1 MLFENYLCNFPM
13 LSEEI
18 SQFAAEGVS
27 CFSFSEFEQRV
38 SSSPTALKSALRRL
52 MKKGEIAM
60 PYQGFYVI
68 VPPEYRS
75 LGCRPAEQFI
85 PDLINYLGE
94 YYYVGLLSAA
104 EYHGAAHHRPQVFQV
119 MVAKPRRTIISG
131 KVQVNFIVRGNVEA
145 IPTQPRNTVTGIL
158 KLSTPEATA
167 FDLAGYYRHCGWLDN
182 VATVLSELVEVL
194 DPEKL
199 VTVAELSPITWVQR
213 LGYLLESVGS
223 EEIWQPLS
231 EYINA
236 KKPVRSPLLPSVT
249 IKGAVFSKRWHM
261 YINPKLCDNQ
271 SQVPK

>member
-1 MLFENYLCNFPM
+1 
-13 LSEEI
+13 
-18 SQFAAEGVS
+18 
-27 CFSFSEFEQRV
+27 
-38 SSSPTALKSALRRL
+38 
-52 MKKGEIAM
+52 M

-85 PDLINYLGE
+85 PDLMNYLGE

-131 KVQVNFIVRGNVEA
+131 KVQVNFIVRGNIEA

-249 IKGAVFSKRWHM
+249 IKGAVFSKRWQI
-261 YINPKLCDNQ
+261 YINTKVE
-271 SQVPK
+271 SEI

>member
-1 MLFENYLCNFPM
+1 M
-13 LSEEI
+13 LSEKI
-18 SQFAAEGVS
+18 SQFAAEGIS
-27 CFSFSEFEQRV
+27 CFSFIELEQRI

-85 PDLINYLGE
+85 PDLMNYLGE

-131 KVQVNFIVRGNVEA
+131 KVQVNFIVRGNIEA
-145 IPTQPRNTVTGIL
+145 IPTQPRNTVSGIL

-182 VATVLSELVEVL
+182 VATVLSEMVEVI

-249 IKGAVFSKRWHM
+249 IKGAVFSKRWQI
-261 YINPKLCDNQ
+261 YINTKVK
-271 SQVPK
+271 SEI

>member
-1 MLFENYLCNFPM
+1 M
-13 LSEEI
+13 LSEKI
-18 SQFAAEGVS
+18 SQFAAEGIS
-27 CFSFSEFEQRV
+27 SFSFSELEQRI

-85 PDLINYLGE
+85 PDLMNYLGE
-94 YYYVGLLSAA
+94 YYYVGLLSAS

-145 IPTQPRNTVTGIL
+145 IPTLLRNTVTGIL

-182 VATVLSELVEVL
+182 VATVLSELIEVI

-213 LGYLLESVGS
+213 LGYLLETVGS
-223 EEIWQPLS
+223 EEIWQPLAG
-231 EYINA
+231 YVNA
-236 KKPVRSPLLPSVT
+236 KNPVRSPLLPSAT
-249 IKGAVFSKRWHM
+249 IKGAKFNKRWQI
-261 YINPKLCDNQ
+261 YVNTKVESEI
-271 SQVPK
+271 

>member
-1 MLFENYLCNFPM
+1 M

-38 SSSPTALKSALRRL
+38 SSSPTAVKSALRRL

-60 PYQGFYVI
+60 PHQGFYVI

-85 PDLINYLGE
+85 PDLMNYLGE

-131 KVQVNFIVRGNVEA
+131 KVQVNFIVRGNIEA

-231 EYINA
+231 EYINT

-249 IKGAVFSKRWHM
+249 IKGAVFSKRWQI
-261 YINPKLCDNQ
+261 YINTKVE
-271 SQVPK
+271 SEI

>member
-1 MLFENYLCNFPM
+1 
-13 LSEEI
+13 
-18 SQFAAEGVS
+18 
-27 CFSFSEFEQRV
+27 
-38 SSSPTALKSALRRL
+38 
-52 MKKGEIAM
+52 M

-85 PDLINYLGE
+85 PDLMNYLGE
-94 YYYVGLLSAA
+94 YYCVGLLSAA
-104 EYHGAAHHRPQVFQV
+104 EYHGAAHHCPQVFQV

-131 KVQVNFIVRGNVEA
+131 KVQVNFIVRGNIEA
-145 IPTQPRNTVTGIL
+145 IPTQPRNTVSGIL

-213 LGYLLESVGS
+213 LGYLLERVGS

-249 IKGAVFSKRWHM
+249 IKGAVFSKRWQI
-261 YINPKLCDNQ
+261 YINTKVE
-271 SQVPK
+271 SEI

>member
-1 MLFENYLCNFPM
+1 
-13 LSEEI
+13 
-18 SQFAAEGVS
+18 
-27 CFSFSEFEQRV
+27 
-38 SSSPTALKSALRRL
+38 
-52 MKKGEIAM
+52 M

-85 PDLINYLGE
+85 PDLMNYLGE

-131 KVQVNFIVRGNVEA
+131 KVQVNFIVRGNIEA
-145 IPTQPRNTVTGIL
+145 IPTQPRNTVSGIL

-167 FDLAGYYRHCGWLDN
+167 FDLTGYYRHCGWLDN
-182 VATVLSELVEVL
+182 IATVLSELVEVI

-199 VTVAELSPITWVQR
+199 VTVAGLSPITWVQR

-223 EEIWQPLS
+223 EEIWQPLL

-236 KKPVRSPLLPSVT
+236 KKPVRSPLPPSVT
-249 IKGAVFSKRWHM
+249 IKGAVFSKRWQ
-261 YINPKLCDNQ
+261 N
-271 SQVPK
+271 

>member
-1 MLFENYLCNFPM
+1 
-13 LSEEI
+13 
-18 SQFAAEGVS
+18 
-27 CFSFSEFEQRV
+27 
-38 SSSPTALKSALRRL
+38 
-52 MKKGEIAM
+52 M

-85 PDLINYLGE
+85 PDLMNYLGE

-145 IPTQPRNTVTGIL
+145 IPTQTRNTVSGIL

-167 FDLAGYYRHCGWLDN
+167 FDLTGYYRHCGWLDN
-182 VATVLSELVEVL
+182 VATVLSEMVEVIE
-194 DPEKL
+194 PEKL

-223 EEIWQPLS
+223 EESWQPLS

-249 IKGAVFSKRWHM
+249 IKGAVFSKRWQI
-261 YINPKLCDNQ
+261 YINTKVE
-271 SQVPK
+271 SEI

>member
-1 MLFENYLCNFPM
+1 M
-13 LSEEI
+13 LSEKI
-18 SQFAAEGVS
+18 SQFAAEGIS
-27 CFSFSEFEQRV
+27 CFSFSELEQRI

-85 PDLINYLGE
+85 PDLMNYLGE
-94 YYYVGLLSAA
+94 YYCVGLLSAA
-104 EYHGAAHHRPQVFQV
+104 EYHGAAHHCPQVFQV

-131 KVQVNFIVRGNVEA
+131 KVQVNFIVRGNIEA
-145 IPTQPRNTVTGIL
+145 IPTQPRNTVSGIL

-213 LGYLLESVGS
+213 LGYLLERVGS

-249 IKGAVFSKRWHM
+249 IKGAVFSKRWQI
-261 YINPKLCDNQ
+261 YINTKVE
-271 SQVPK
+271 SEI

>member
-1 MLFENYLCNFPM
+1 M
-13 LSEEI
+13 LSEKI
-18 SQFAAEGVS
+18 SQFAAEGIS
-27 CFSFSEFEQRV
+27 CFSFIELEQRI

-52 MKKGEIAM
+52 LKKGEIAM

-85 PDLINYLGE
+85 PDLMNYLGE

-131 KVQVNFIVRGNVEA
+131 KVQVNFIVRGNIEA
-145 IPTQPRNTVTGIL
+145 IPTQPRNTVSGIL

-167 FDLAGYYRHCGWLDN
+167 FDLTGYYRHCGWLDN
-182 VATVLSELVEVL
+182 VATVLSELVEVI

-213 LGYLLESVGS
+213 LGYLLERVGS

-249 IKGAVFSKRWHM
+249 IKGAVFSKRWQM
-261 YINPKLCDNQ
+261 YINTKVE
-271 SQVPK
+271 SEI

>member
-1 MLFENYLCNFPM
+1 
-13 LSEEI
+13 
-18 SQFAAEGVS
+18 
-27 CFSFSEFEQRV
+27 
-38 SSSPTALKSALRRL
+38 
-52 MKKGEIAM
+52 M
-60 PYQGFYVI
+60 PHQGFYVI

-85 PDLINYLGE
+85 PDLMNYLGE

-131 KVQVNFIVRGNVEA
+131 KVQVNFIVRGNIEA

-213 LGYLLESVGS
+213 LGYLLETVGS

-249 IKGAVFSKRWHM
+249 IKGAVFSKRWQI
-261 YINPKLCDNQ
+261 YINTKVE
-271 SQVPK
+271 SEI

>member
-1 MLFENYLCNFPM
+1 MLAEK
-13 LSEEI
+13 I
-18 SQFAAEGVS
+18 SQFAAEGIS
-27 CFSFSEFEQRV
+27 SFNFSELEQRI

-68 VPPEYRS
+68 IPPEYRS

-85 PDLINYLGE
+85 PDLMNYLGE

-119 MVAKPRRTIISG
+119 LVAKPRRTIISG

-182 VATVLSELVEVL
+182 VATVLSELIEVI

-213 LGYLLESVGS
+213 LGYLLETVGS

-231 EYINA
+231 WYVNA
-236 KKPVRSPLLPSVT
+236 KNPVRSPLLPSAT
-249 IKGAVFSKRWHM
+249 IKGAEFNKRWQI
-261 YINPKLCDNQ
+261 YVNTKVETEI
-271 SQVPK
+271 

>member
-1 MLFENYLCNFPM
+1 M
-13 LSEEI
+13 LSEKI
-18 SQFAAEGVS
+18 SQFATEGIS
-27 CFSFSEFEQRV
+27 SFSFNQLEQKIN
-38 SSSPTALKSALRRL
+38 SSPAALKSALRRL

-60 PYQGFYVI
+60 PHQGFYVI

-85 PDLINYLGE
+85 PDLMNYLGE

-145 IPTQPRNTVTGIL
+145 IPTQSRNTVTGIL

-167 FDLAGYYRHCGWLDN
+167 FDLAGYYRHSGWLNN
-182 VATVLSELVEVL
+182 VATVLSELIEVI

-199 VTVAELSPITWVQR
+199 VTIAEMSPITWVQR
-213 LGYLLESVGS
+213 LGYLLETVGS
-223 EEIWQPLS
+223 EEIWQPLAG
-231 EYINA
+231 YVNA
-236 KKPVRSPLLPSVT
+236 KNPVRSPLLPSAT
-249 IKGAVFSKRWHM
+249 IKGSVFNKRWQI
-261 YINPKLCDNQ
+261 YINTKVETDI
-271 SQVPK
+271 

>member
-1 MLFENYLCNFPM
+1 M
-13 LSEEI
+13 LSEKI
-18 SQFAAEGVS
+18 SQFAAEGIS
-27 CFSFSEFEQRV
+27 CFSFIELEQRI

-85 PDLINYLGE
+85 PDLMNYLGE

-131 KVQVNFIVRGNVEA
+131 KVQVNFIVRGNIEA
-145 IPTQPRNTVTGIL
+145 IPTQPRNTVSGIL

-182 VATVLSELVEVL
+182 VATVLSEMVEVI

-249 IKGAVFSKRWHM
+249 IKGAVFSKHWQI
-261 YINPKLCDNQ
+261 YINTKVE
-271 SQVPK
+271 SEI

>member
-1 MLFENYLCNFPM
+1 M

-18 SQFAAEGVS
+18 SQFAAEGIS
-27 CFSFSEFEQRV
+27 CFSFSELEQRV

-85 PDLINYLGE
+85 PDLMNYLGE

-131 KVQVNFIVRGNVEA
+131 KVQVNFIVRGNIEA
-145 IPTQPRNTVTGIL
+145 IPTQPRNTVSGIL

-182 VATVLSELVEVL
+182 VATVLSEMVEVI

-199 VTVAELSPITWVQR
+199 MTVAELSPITWVQR
-213 LGYLLESVGS
+213 LGYLLETVGS
-223 EEIWQPLS
+223 EEIWLPLAG
-231 EYINA
+231 YVNA
-236 KKPVRSPLLPSVT
+236 KNPARSPLLPSAT
-249 IKGAVFSKRWHM
+249 IKGARFNNRWQI
-261 YINPKLCDNQ
+261 YINTK
-271 SQVPK
+271 VETEI

>member
-1 MLFENYLCNFPM
+1 
-13 LSEEI
+13 
-18 SQFAAEGVS
+18 
-27 CFSFSEFEQRV
+27 
-38 SSSPTALKSALRRL
+38 
-52 MKKGEIAM
+52 M

-85 PDLINYLGE
+85 PDLMNYLGE

-145 IPTQPRNTVTGIL
+145 IPTQTRNTVSGIL

-167 FDLAGYYRHCGWLDN
+167 FDLTGYYRHCGWLDN
-182 VATVLSELVEVL
+182 VATVLSELVEVI
-194 DPEKL
+194 DPKKL

-223 EEIWQPLS
+223 EESWQPLS

-249 IKGAVFSKRWHM
+249 IKGAVFSKRWQI
-261 YINPKLCDNQ
+261 YINTKVE
-271 SQVPK
+271 SEI

>member
-1 MLFENYLCNFPM
+1 M
-13 LSEEI
+13 LSEKI
-18 SQFAAEGVS
+18 SQFAAEGIS
-27 CFSFSEFEQRV
+27 CFSFIELEQRI

-85 PDLINYLGE
+85 PDLMNYLGE

-131 KVQVNFIVRGNVEA
+131 KVQVNFIVRGNIEA
-145 IPTQPRNTVTGIL
+145 IPTQPRNTVSGIL

-182 VATVLSELVEVL
+182 VATVLSEMVEVI

-249 IKGAVFSKRWHM
+249 IKGAVFSQRWQI
-261 YINPKLCDNQ
+261 YINTKVK
-271 SQVPK
+271 SEI

>member
-1 MLFENYLCNFPM
+1 
-13 LSEEI
+13 
-18 SQFAAEGVS
+18 
-27 CFSFSEFEQRV
+27 
-38 SSSPTALKSALRRL
+38 
-52 MKKGEIAM
+52 M

-85 PDLINYLGE
+85 PDLMNYLGE

-131 KVQVNFIVRGNVEA
+131 KVQVNFIVRGNIEA
-145 IPTQPRNTVTGIL
+145 IPTQPRNTVSGIL

-167 FDLAGYYRHCGWLDN
+167 FDLTGYYRHCGWLDN
-182 VATVLSELVEVL
+182 VATVLSELVEVI

-199 VTVAELSPITWVQR
+199 VTVAGLSPITWVQR

-223 EEIWQPLS
+223 EEIWQPLL

-249 IKGAVFSKRWHM
+249 IKGAVFSKRWQ
-261 YINPKLCDNQ
+261 N
-271 SQVPK
+271 

>member
-1 MLFENYLCNFPM
+1 
-13 LSEEI
+13 
-18 SQFAAEGVS
+18 
-27 CFSFSEFEQRV
+27 
-38 SSSPTALKSALRRL
+38 
-52 MKKGEIAM
+52 M

-85 PDLINYLGE
+85 PDLMNYLGE

-131 KVQVNFIVRGNVEA
+131 KVQVNFIVRGNIEA
-145 IPTQPRNTVTGIL
+145 IPTQPRNTVSGIL

-182 VATVLSELVEVL
+182 VATVLSEMVEVI

-249 IKGAVFSKRWHM
+249 IKGAVFSKRWQI
-261 YINPKLCDNQ
+261 YINTKVE
-271 SQVPK
+271 SEI

>member
-1 MLFENYLCNFPM
+1 M
-13 LSEEI
+13 
-18 SQFAAEGVS
+18 
-27 CFSFSEFEQRV
+27 
-38 SSSPTALKSALRRL
+38 
-52 MKKGEIAM
+52 
-60 PYQGFYVI
+60 
-68 VPPEYRS
+68 
-75 LGCRPAEQFI
+75 
-85 PDLINYLGE
+85 NYLGE

-131 KVQVNFIVRGNVEA
+131 KIQVNFIVRGNVEA
-145 IPTQPRNTVTGIL
+145 IPTQPRNTVSGIL

-182 VATVLSELVEVL
+182 VATVLSEMVEVI

-213 LGYLLESVGS
+213 LGYLLETVGS

-249 IKGAVFSKRWHM
+249 IKGAVFSKRWQI
-261 YINPKLCDNQ
+261 YINTKVDTDI
-271 SQVPK
+271 

>member
-1 MLFENYLCNFPM
+1 
-13 LSEEI
+13 
-18 SQFAAEGVS
+18 
-27 CFSFSEFEQRV
+27 
-38 SSSPTALKSALRRL
+38 
-52 MKKGEIAM
+52 M

-85 PDLINYLGE
+85 PDLMNYLGE

-131 KVQVNFIVRGNVEA
+131 KVQVNFIVRGNIEA
-145 IPTQPRNTVTGIL
+145 IPTQPRNTVSGIL

-167 FDLAGYYRHCGWLDN
+167 FDLTGYYRHCGWLDN
-182 VATVLSELVEVL
+182 VATVLSEMVEVI

-223 EEIWQPLS
+223 EESWQPLS

-249 IKGAVFSKRWHM
+249 IKGAVFSKRWQI
-261 YINPKLCDNQ
+261 YINTKVE
-271 SQVPK
+271 SEI

>member
-1 MLFENYLCNFPM
+1 
-13 LSEEI
+13 
-18 SQFAAEGVS
+18 
-27 CFSFSEFEQRV
+27 
-38 SSSPTALKSALRRL
+38 
-52 MKKGEIAM
+52 M

-68 VPPEYRS
+68 VHPEYRS

-85 PDLINYLGE
+85 PDLMNYLGE

-104 EYHGAAHHRPQVFQV
+104 EYHGTAHHRPQVFQV

-131 KVQVNFIVRGNVEA
+131 KVQVNFIVRGNIEA
-145 IPTQPRNTVTGIL
+145 IPTQPRNTVSGIL

-167 FDLAGYYRHCGWLDN
+167 FDLTGYYRHCGWLDN
-182 VATVLSELVEVL
+182 VATVLSEMVEVI

-223 EEIWQPLS
+223 EESWQPLS

-236 KKPVRSPLLPSVT
+236 KKPVRSPLLPSAT
-249 IKGAVFSKRWHM
+249 IKGAVFSKRWQI
-261 YINPKLCDNQ
+261 YY
-271 SQVPK
+271 

>member
-1 MLFENYLCNFPM
+1 M
-13 LSEEI
+13 LSEKI
-18 SQFAAEGVS
+18 SQFATEGIS
-27 CFSFSEFEQRV
+27 SFSFNQLEQKIN
-38 SSSPTALKSALRRL
+38 SSPAALKSALRRL

-60 PYQGFYVI
+60 PHQGFYVI

-85 PDLINYLGE
+85 PDLMNYLGE

-131 KVQVNFIVRGNVEA
+131 KVQVNFIVRGNIEA

-213 LGYLLESVGS
+213 LGYLLETVGS
-223 EEIWQPLS
+223 EETWQPLAG
-231 EYINA
+231 YVNA
-236 KKPVRSPLLPSVT
+236 KNPVRSPLLPSAT
-249 IKGAVFSKRWHM
+249 IKGARFNKRWQI
-261 YINPKLCDNQ
+261 YVNSKVEAEI
-271 SQVPK
+271 